1 MIIYRET
8 QSPVSGAA
16 SAKPVLR
23 RGGPMRFSRV
33 CGLVGLLLCL
43 ALGAGRA
50 SAVDGVGTLF
60 RFGVSARS
68 LGVGGATA
76 AFSDGAAAAT
86 LNPAALG
93 WVRQVGIASLYVDQF
108 GGVSYG
114 ALAFSAPYVGM
125 AAAFVDS
132 GWISS
137 DASGFRFTAQG
148 LVGAVGIPLGPVS
161 AGARWRFLRSAT
173 PFAGHGWALD
183 AALLLDLGAVQIGA
197 VWDAAASSP
206 MTYDGGKAEAWDSD
220 LRVGAALTL
229 SPFEG
234 VTWTV
239 TSDVAGILHA
249 PFRIV
254 GGLEAWVGALAAR
267 LGWDGQGLTFGL
279 SVRVSGI
286 EVDWS
291 CAARSDLGTSH
302 RVSLEVLF

>member
-1 MIIYRET
+1 MR
-8 QSPVSGAA
+8 A
-16 SAKPVLR
+16 SRA
-23 RGGPMRFSRV
+23 
-33 CGLVGLLLCL
+33 CGIVALLLCL
-43 ALGAGRA
+43 TLGAGRVGA
-50 SAVDGVGTLF
+50 ADGVGALF
-60 RFGVSARS
+60 RLGVSARS

-93 WVRQVGIASLYVDQF
+93 WVRQMGIASLYVDQF

-125 AAAFVDS
+125 AATFVDS
-132 GWISS
+132 GWIAS

-183 AALLLDLGAVQIGA
+183 AALLLDLGAMRIGA
-197 VWDAAASSP
+197 VWDAVASSP
-206 MTYDGGKAEAWDSD
+206 MTYDGGEAEAWDSD

-239 TSDVAGILHA
+239 TADVSGVLYA
-249 PFRIV
+249 PLRVV
-254 GGLEAWVGALAAR
+254 GGVEAWVGALAAR
-267 LGWDGQGLTFGL
+267 LGWDGQGPTFGL

-291 CAARSDLGTSH
+291 FTARPDLRTSH

>member
-1 MIIYRET
+1 MK
-8 QSPVSGAA
+8 VS
-16 SAKPVLR
+16 R
-23 RGGPMRFSRV
+23 I
-33 CGLVGLLLCL
+33 CGIVGLLVGLV
-43 ALGAGRA
+43 LGAGRA
-50 SAVDGVGTLF
+50 SAADGVGSLF
-60 RFGVSARS
+60 QLGVSARS

-76 AFSDGAAAAT
+76 AFSDGAAAST

-93 WVRQVGIASLYVDQF
+93 WVRQMGLASLYVDQF
-108 GGVSYG
+108 GGVTYG
-114 ALAFSAPYVGM
+114 ALAFSAPYIGLAVM
-125 AAAFVDS
+125 FADS
-132 GWISS
+132 GWIAS
-137 DASGFRFTAQG
+137 DESGFRFTAQG

-161 AGARWRFLRSAT
+161 AGGRWRFLRTAT

-183 AALLLDLGAVQIGA
+183 TALLLDLGALQIGA
-197 VWDAAASSP
+197 VWDAVASSP

-229 SPFEG
+229 SPFEA
-234 VTWTV
+234 VAWTV
-239 TSDVAGILHA
+239 TADVAGILHA
-249 PFRIV
+249 PFRVV

-267 LGWDGQGLTFGL
+267 LGWDGQGPTFGL